1 MTALTWL
8 PPPCNVKEVNA
19 LRAWLSDLLEKITDT
34 GLIQTSDTGQLVPAT
49 VPLPT
54 TGSNS
59 GSVQIGYWIFRFD
72 DDMQAVAPIFLRVEI
87 RVSGSAGDHIPVFS
101 VTIGT
106 GTDGAGAI
114 TGLQTTLNS
123 TGDIT
128 TGSSLPSLT
137 VNSASSICYSPERGF
152 FGILYQ
158 PGNYRDPSNRQVVRS
173 PMAFFVSRT
182 QLPNGEA
189 TDEGVS
195 LYAQGSTSANSQSS
209 NTWSNTYLQAAFID
223 FAVGVVTTAGSG
235 TAVPTLSLPTIR
247 DGKYVLQRAYHHG
260 IGAPCH
266 NLLLYPVSIG
276 NADIEV
282 VSGGTVPAM
291 FKPLGTLWGGRPTSL
306 TSDFALALLSE

>member
-8 PPPCNVKEVNA
+8 PPPCNVKEVTA
-19 LRAWLSDLLEKITDT
+19 LRAWLSDLLEKITGI
-34 GLIQTSDTGQLVPAT
+34 GLIQASDTGQLDPDTAS
-49 VPLPT
+49 LPT
-54 TGSNS
+54 TGGNS
-59 GSVQIGYWIFRFD
+59 GSVQIGYWMFRFD

-87 RVSGSAGDHIPVFS
+87 RVSGVAGNHIPVFS
-101 VTIGT
+101 VTIGA
-106 GTDGAGAI
+106 GTEGAGAI

-128 TGSSLPSLT
+128 SGSSHPALT

-158 PGNYRDPSNRQVVRS
+158 PGNYRNPSDRQVERS

-195 LYAQGSTSANSQSS
+195 LYAQGSTAASS
-209 NTWSNTYLQAAFID
+209 GSSRTWSNTYLQAAFID
-223 FAVGVVTTAGSG
+223 FKVGVVTTAGSG
-235 TAVPTLSLPTIR
+235 MAIPTLSLPTIR
-247 DGKYVLQRAYHHG
+247 DGKYVLQRSYHHG

-266 NLLLYPVSIG
+266 NLLLYPVSMG
-276 NADIEV
+276 DADIEV
-282 VSGGTVPAM
+282 VSGGTIPAM
-291 FKPLGTLWGGRPTSL
+291 FKPLGTSWGGRPTSL
-306 TSDFALALLSE
+306 TSDFALAMLYE